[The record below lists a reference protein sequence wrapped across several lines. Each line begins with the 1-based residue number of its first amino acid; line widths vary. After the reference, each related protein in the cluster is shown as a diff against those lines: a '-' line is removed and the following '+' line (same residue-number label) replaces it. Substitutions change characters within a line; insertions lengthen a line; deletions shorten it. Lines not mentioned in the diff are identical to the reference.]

1 MRRTRDARLALWQ
14 TTRSTTTL
22 FVTAVAYS
30 PKCELTARLILS
42 IGPET
47 DESSRRYQN

>member
-42 IGPET
+42 IGAES
-47 DESSRRYQN
+47 DEFGRHYRS